1 MRIPFLPALRFAFI
15 TLAFGLFAWQPHAR
29 AHDDD
34 AAPYTGKEKLG
45 HVEFRISCNAG
56 AQAEFNRGMA
66 LFHSF
71 WFDPAIKSFKSVL
84 AKDPSCG
91 MAHWG
96 IAFMSIGNPFA
107 WPANPKAMQAGATA
121 ITDAER
127 TGAKTER
134 EQAYI
139 AALAGFFRDWE
150 NVPHRTR
157 AVALQKAMEALAARY
172 PDDDEAQVLHA
183 LLLDATALPS
193 DKTFANQ
200 LRAAAILEPMFRKY
214 PDHPGV
220 AHYLIHS
227 YDYAELA
234 EKGLASARVYA
245 GIAPSVPHALHMPS
259 HIYSRVGLW
268 PDMVEG
274 NRRSYQAA
282 KAELTD
288 KTLGIGAYDAL
299 HAMDYMV
306 FGELQQAREQAAA
319 KIVQETAGIQKV
331 NVENFPAA
339 YAFAAIP
346 SRFALERRDWKS
358 AANLK
363 LSPASLSW
371 DKFPQ
376 AEAILVFSRALGAAR
391 MGDVA
396 AARRDQQRLEELKAA
411 MLAAKI
417 GYWPSQADFQIK
429 TIAAW
434 TAFAEHRHEE
444 GLRLMREAADM
455 EEASDKHPVTPGNVV
470 PSRQLLAEMLMED
483 GKPSDALVEFRRSL
497 ARDPNRYHTIAG
509 AARAALAAGDKAGAQ
524 KYFEQLLSVAANAD
538 TRRSE
543 LAEAKTLPRK

>member
-1 MRIPFLPALRFAFI
+1 MPVLCRTFPRTAFI
-15 TLAFGLFAWQPHAR
+15 IWTFALLACAPAAQ

-34 AAPYTGKEKLG
+34 DAPYSGKEKLG
-45 HVEFRISCNAG
+45 KVEFAVSCNA
-56 AQAEFNRGMA
+56 AAHAEFNRGMA

-71 WFDPAIKSFKSVL
+71 WFDPAIKSFKTVL
-84 AKDPSCG
+84 GHDPSCG

-96 IAFMSIGNPFA
+96 IAFMKIGNPFA
-107 WPANPKAMQAGATA
+107 WPANPKAMQAGANA
-121 ITDAER
+121 IADAER
-127 TGAKTER
+127 TGAKSER
-134 EQAYI
+134 ELAYI

-157 AVALQKAMEALAARY
+157 AVALQKTMEALAARY
-172 PDDDEAQVLHA
+172 PEDDEAQILHA
-183 LLLDATALPS
+183 LVLDATALPT

-200 LRAAAILEPMFRKY
+200 LRAAAILEPMMKKY

-234 EKGLASARVYA
+234 VKGIPSARVYA

-274 NRRSYQAA
+274 NQRSYQAA
-282 KAELTD
+282 KAELAD
-288 KTLGIGAYDAL
+288 LTLGVGAYDAL

-319 KIVQETAGIQKV
+319 RIVQETAGIQKV
-331 NVENFPAA
+331 NVENFVAA

-346 SRFALERRDWKS
+346 SRFALERRDWTG
-358 AANLK
+358 AAALK

-371 DKFPQ
+371 EKFPQ

-391 MGDVA
+391 LGDVA
-396 AARRDQQRLEELKAA
+396 AVRRDQQRLEELKAA

-417 GYWPSQADFQIK
+417 AYWPSQADFQIK
-429 TIAAW
+429 TVAAW
-434 TAFAEHRHEE
+434 TAFAERRTDDA
-444 GLRLMREAADM
+444 LQQMREAADM

-470 PSRQLLAEMLMED
+470 TSRQLLGEMLMEA
-483 GKPSDALVEFRRSL
+483 GKPADALAEFRRSL
-497 ARDPNRYHTIAG
+497 ARDPNRYHAIAG
-509 AARAALAAGDKAGAQ
+509 AAHAAMAMGDKVTAQ
-524 KYFEQLLSVAANAD
+524 SYFDQLLSVAARAD
-538 TRRSE
+538 TRRTD
-543 LAEAKTLPRK
+543 LVQADALRRK

>member
-1 MRIPFLPALRFAFI
+1 MRTPFLPALRFAFI

-84 AKDPSCG
+84 AQDPSCG

-107 WPANPKAMQAGATA
+107 WPANPKAIQAGATA

-538 TRRSE
+538 TRRPE